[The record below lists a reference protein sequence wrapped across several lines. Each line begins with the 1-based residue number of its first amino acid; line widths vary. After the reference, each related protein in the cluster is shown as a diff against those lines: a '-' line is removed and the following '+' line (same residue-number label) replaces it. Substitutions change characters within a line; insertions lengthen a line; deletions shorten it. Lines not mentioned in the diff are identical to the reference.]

1 MYSLELH
8 SYVLSK
14 NDKKIPKNFKIQFS
28 IFTGEKSASFHND
41 AIELYI
47 FQVENA
53 VKHCLEFSAA
63 RKVPFDLMSD
73 ISEAMSRASLGRF
86 CVEMAI

>member
-1 MYSLELH
+1 MY
-8 SYVLSK
+8 
-14 NDKKIPKNFKIQFS
+14 
-28 IFTGEKSASFHND
+28 
-41 AIELYI
+41 

-73 ISEAMSRASLGRF
+73 ISENVPKSSFGKYISSKLNS
-86 CVEMAI
+86 VEVQFAQKA